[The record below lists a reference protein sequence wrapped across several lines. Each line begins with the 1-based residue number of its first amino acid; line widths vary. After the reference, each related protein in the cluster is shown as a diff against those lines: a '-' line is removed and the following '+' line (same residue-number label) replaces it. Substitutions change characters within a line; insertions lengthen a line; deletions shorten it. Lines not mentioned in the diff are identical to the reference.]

1 MTRRKLPDSP
11 AEAPAENTEPLH
23 VKYRPRKLG
32 DVLGQAATVRSLQ
45 SALAAKARPHCFLF
59 TGPAGTGKTTLARI
73 MASELGCPA
82 SGVREIDAASN
93 SGIDDMRG
101 VTESLKYN
109 GFGDQPGKAV
119 ILNECQGLSKQAWD
133 SLLTTTEDCPPHA
146 FFFFTS
152 THPAKI
158 PAAMV
163 TRCQT
168 YHLSALRR
176 DDILDMLESVCDAEG
191 LRTSSKVLGMV
202 ADACEGSG
210 RAALT
215 MLAKVGDDDNLSAE
229 EVSQL
234 LRTPLDNAEVI
245 DLCRML
251 MSGKLTWAKVTSTL
265 KALDDSTPPETV
277 RIIVANYLAAC
288 AMGAKTDRDA
298 TRVLDLMVPFSR
310 PFNASDKMAP
320 LLLAFGD
327 VVFGG

>member
-1 MTRRKLPDSP
+1 MTRRKLPTEP
-11 AEAPAENTEPLH
+11 AAEAATEPLH
-23 VKYRPRKLG
+23 VKYRPKSLG
-32 DVLGQAATVRSLQ
+32 EVLGQAPTVRSLQ
-45 SALAAKARPHCFLF
+45 SMLAAKSRPHAFLF

-73 MASELGCPA
+73 LARELGCPA
-82 SGVREIDAASN
+82 SGVREVDAASN
-93 SGIDDMRG
+93 SGIDDMRQ
-101 VTESLKYN
+101 VTEALQYN
-109 GFGDQPGKAV
+109 GFGESPGKAI

-133 SLLTTTEDCPPHA
+133 SLLTTTEEPPAHV

-168 YHLSALRR
+168 YHLSPLRR
-176 DDILDMLESVCDAEG
+176 DDVLDMLEAVCDAEG

-202 ADACEGSG
+202 ADACDGSG

-215 MLAKVGDDDNLSAE
+215 LLSKVADDDSMSVEDVAA
-229 EVSQL
+229 L

-251 MSGKLTWAKVTSTL
+251 VQNKLTWAKVTETV
-265 KALDDSTPPETV
+265 KALDEPAETV
-277 RIIVANYLAAC
+277 RIIIAAYLSSC
-288 AMGAKTDRDA
+288 LVGAKSDRDIV
-298 TRVLDLMVPFSR
+298 RLLDIASAFSR
-310 PFNASDKMAP
+310 PFNATDKSLP

-327 VVFGG
+327 VMYGR